1 MTLPIQKPA
10 IMDHCIAAYDAMV
23 EEAVTEDEGLVYEGF
38 LTKLILTSL
47 NLSMPYYTK
56 VTKELKRMGC
66 IHQLR
71 RGGSTTPSRWLLMR
85 EPTMTLYEDS
95 PESPELKG
103 TDRMSVLEQ
112 RVRDNTERIN
122 KVIDYV
128 GMETQ

>member
-10 IMDHCIAAYDAMV
+10 IVDHCMAAYEAME

-38 LTKLILTSL
+38 LTKLILQKL

-71 RGGSTTPSRWLLMR
+71 RGGSTTPSRWMLLR

-95 PESPELKG
+95 PEPPEFVG
-103 TDRMSVLEQ
+103 TDRLSVVEQ
-112 RVRDNTERIN
+112 RVRDNTERLN
-122 KVIDYV
+122 VIFDYV
-128 GMETQ
+128 GYGD